1 MKKRCFFEAL
11 SRKLQSEKGNAAVI
25 TMSVILVLTALGTV
39 SLLASA
45 MNVRMGGRTL
55 AWSEEYYTLDTM
67 AEKLVQK
74 IEEEVL
80 IPAEEDARKYVM
92 NRLDRVGYDDMRA
105 HLANPDFAPATAAQK
120 FFNNYYTQL
129 WTYDDG
135 TGRHEY
141 TVLDYERCIEDG
153 SLRCKENGSFV
164 EKSIND
170 ISRNYA
176 NTGRPETDAA
186 NAYRSDLEQYT
197 RELFERIYFHLV
209 ARRLEYMHNYDDDF
223 RSGNIIIGH
232 KDTSAENYGRKIE
245 FAEYRCTYR
254 FIGIQAGRDVIDI
267 WNKDLKPSD
276 GAITLYILARDE
288 NVENRE
294 VRVKLEVVLP
304 EYDIIEKTIYTPV
317 YGNPVW
323 ANALTV
329 RGSISFG
336 KSAGVHTIR
345 IMGDVYA
352 SGPDGISVYDDTT
365 VNIYGNVYT
374 AGNLQAAGSGGK
386 LRVWTSA
393 TRLEEDSV
401 QYTYKKLIY
410 TDDYIAEGILIDEEH
425 LSDKELGRIDRSA
438 GEFLH
443 QYHMLYRLDRAYT
456 ANQPEGT
463 PNMPFVFK
471 DGADQGNV
479 YCDSLEVS
487 EGVVGAEL
495 QVAGNLWTM
504 DDIQMDG
511 ERSTISIGCTEEKDG
526 KTVAKYSYIGL
537 NGESSLRD
545 PNTSS
550 SVINN
555 FPFTAAGLRNSVIR
569 LNSNFVVPGV
579 AFYNFF
585 DSPDPADRR
594 DKYYKSA
601 ESVTSRTQ
609 NPVAIINAYVGPAG
623 DIYYN
628 QDGDE
633 FALLGIDIGVQTRAV
648 IRFINDVDGGVFTN
662 IRSSLTEPSGY
673 VAGVALVEK
682 ETGGTSGKAT
692 VYTREEE
699 INETGAAKALVNSS
713 ENWLEYLS
721 LDNSY
726 MLFRLYTAKT
736 KMLGRYVE
744 SYDPD
749 AEPIEPIGFDE
760 LVRRDMLAGMG
771 TPDLFRFDGNGTLNV
786 TTSLE
791 GIVYCTGDLT
801 ITGNGEFRGAI
812 ICEGDVSIKG
822 DVTIRY
828 DESVI
833 RRKLRN
839 SAKLREFFS
848 KGQMGQK
855 LFDIE
860 EYSTTSGERIQVK
873 RYRIAAWKETPR
885 LR

>member
-1 MKKRCFFEAL
+1 MKKRCFFAVL
-11 SRKLQSEKGNAAVI
+11 SGKLHNEKGNAAVI
-25 TMSVILVLTALGTV
+25 TLSVILVLTALGTV

-45 MNVRMGGRTL
+45 MNVRMSGKAV
-55 AWSEEYYTLDTM
+55 AWSEDYYTLDTI
-67 AEKLVQK
+67 AEKFVHR

-80 IPAEEDARKYVM
+80 IPAEKDARTYVM
-92 NRLDRVGYDDMRA
+92 NRLDRVKPEDLSHYFSNG
-105 HLANPDFAPATAAQK
+105 NFAPSSDAQQ
-120 FFNNYYTQL
+120 FFNDYYTMI
-129 WTYDDG
+129 WTYKVGAENHEYMVTDYEQCIRDGSFMGKTIGVISMNYTDDG
-135 TGRHEY
+135 
-141 TVLDYERCIEDG
+141 
-153 SLRCKENGSFV
+153 SPV
-164 EKSIND
+164 EEK
-170 ISRNYA
+170 
-176 NTGRPETDAA
+176 AA
-186 NAYRSDLEQYT
+186 RAYRADLLQYT
-197 RELFERIYFHLV
+197 EELFNRVYFHLV
-209 ARRLEYMHNYDDDF
+209 ARRLEYMHNNDPDF
-223 RSGNIIIGH
+223 ADGRENIVIGH
-232 KDTSAENYGRKIE
+232 ISDSVENYGNRME
-245 FAEYRCTYR
+245 SAADRCTYK
-254 FIGIQAGRDVIDI
+254 FIGIPGGDVRDSWNNVFNPKDGDI
-267 WNKDLKPSD
+267 K
-276 GAITLYILARDE
+276 LYILARDAG
-288 NVENRE
+288 VTGKE
-294 VRVKLEVVLP
+294 VRAALEVVLP
-304 EYDIIEKTIYTPV
+304 EYEMIEKTIYTPI
-317 YGNPVW
+317 YGNPIW
-323 ANALTV
+323 ANAVTA
-329 RGSISFG
+329 RGGISFG
-336 KSAGVHTIR
+336 KSGETHGVNIL
-345 IMGDVYA
+345 GDVYA
-352 SGPDGISVYDDTT
+352 SGPSGITVFNNTT

-374 AGNLQAAGSGGK
+374 AGNLQAVSNGTGTGGK

-393 TRLEEDSV
+393 TRPEEASV

-410 TDDYIAEGILIDEEH
+410 TDDYEAETILADQD
-425 LSDKELGRIDRSA
+425 LSDEVLGSIDRGS

-443 QYHMLYRLDRAYT
+443 QYHMLYLLSPVCT
-456 ANQPEGT
+456 ANQPAGT
-463 PNMPFVFK
+463 PTIPFIFK
-471 DGADQGNV
+471 DCVDQGNV
-479 YCDSLEVS
+479 YCDSLQVS
-487 EGVVGAEL
+487 EGVVGASL
-495 QVAGNLWTM
+495 AVDGNLWTK

-511 ERSTISIGCTEEKDG
+511 EQSAISVGTTSEKDG
-526 KTVAKYSYIGL
+526 KIIAKYTYIGL
-537 NGESSLRD
+537 NDESSEDD
-545 PNTSS
+545 PNISS

-555 FPFTAAGLRNSVIR
+555 FPFTADGRPNSIIR
-569 LNSNFVVPGV
+569 LNSNFIVPGV
-579 AFYNFF
+579 AFHNFF
-585 DSPDPADRR
+585 DSDDPDSRR

-601 ESVTSRTQ
+601 ESVTSRTE
-609 NPVAIINAYVGPAG
+609 NPVAIINAYVDPAG

-873 RYRIAAWKETPR
+873 RYRITAWKETPK
-885 LR
+885 LD